1 MRRARR
7 KTSVPPRPRVSA
19 RVNEQIGA
27 PTLRVIDDEGTQVG
41 VMARAE
47 ALAHAES
54 VGLDLVEVAAD
65 ADPPVV
71 RVIDFGRWRF
81 EEERRLRAAQ
91 RNQQHGG
98 PKEVRLRPRI
108 STHDYAWKRDQA
120 LEFLRGR
127 DSVKVVV
134 FFRGR
139 EREHPE
145 AGRKLLE
152 RLFEDVREVG
162 HPQGRESFEGRTMTV
177 ILAPNGATG

>member
-1 MRRARR
+1 M
-7 KTSVPPRPRVSA
+7 
-19 RVNEQIGA
+19 NEQIGA
-27 PTLRVIDDEGTQVG
+27 AKVRVVDDEGTQIG
-41 VMARAE
+41 VMTRAE

-54 VGLDLVEVAAD
+54 VGLDLVEIAAD
-65 ADPPVV
+65 ADPPVC
-71 RVIDFGRWRF
+71 RVIDYGRWRYD
-81 EEERRLRAAQ
+81 EERRLRVAQ

-120 LEFLRGR
+120 VEFLRSR

-145 AGRKLLE
+145 AGRLLLA
-152 RLFEDVREVG
+152 RLAEDVREFG
-162 HPQGRESFEGRTMTV
+162 HMQGREAFEGRTMTV
-177 ILAPNGATG
+177 ILTPNGATA

>member
-1 MRRARR
+1 MN
-7 KTSVPPRPRVSA
+7 A
-19 RVNEQIGA
+19 RVNDQIGA
-27 PTLRVIDDEGTQVG
+27 PNLRVIDDEGAQVG
-41 VMARAE
+41 VMARAD

-54 VGLDLVEVAAD
+54 LGLDLVEVAAD

-81 EEERRLRAAQ
+81 EEERRLRTAQ

-108 STHDYAWKRDQA
+108 SSHDYAWKRDQA
-120 LEFLRGR
+120 LEFLRSR

-139 EREHPE
+139 EREHPD
-145 AGRKLLE
+145 AGRKLLA
-152 RLFEDVREVG
+152 RLAEDVRDVG
-162 HPQGRESFEGRTMTV
+162 QMQGRESFEGRTMTV
-177 ILAPNGATG
+177 ILAPNGSAA

>member
-1 MRRARR
+1 M
-7 KTSVPPRPRVSA
+7 
-19 RVNEQIGA
+19 NEQIGA
-27 PTLRVIDDEGTQVG
+27 PKLRVVDDEGTQIG
-41 VMARAE
+41 VMTRAD

-54 VGLDLVEVAAD
+54 LGLDLVEVAAD
-65 ADPPVV
+65 ADPPVC

-134 FFRGR
+134 FFRGTGAR
-139 EREHPE
+139 ASRGRPE
-145 AGRKLLE
+145 AARTPLRRTSVRSASCRAARASRAGR
-152 RLFEDVREVG
+152 
-162 HPQGRESFEGRTMTV
+162 
-177 ILAPNGATG
+177 

>member
-1 MRRARR
+1 
-7 KTSVPPRPRVSA
+7 
-19 RVNEQIGA
+19 
-27 PTLRVIDDEGTQVG
+27 
-41 VMARAE
+41 
-47 ALAHAES
+47 
-54 VGLDLVEVAAD
+54 
-65 ADPPVV
+65 
-71 RVIDFGRWRF
+71 VIDFGRWRF

-162 HPQGRESFEGRTMTV
+162 HPQGRESFEGRTMNV
-177 ILAPNGATG
+177 ILTPNGATA

>member
-7 KTSVPPRPRVSA
+7 KTSVPPRPRVNA

-27 PTLRVIDDEGTQVG
+27 PNLRVVDDEGAQIG
-41 VMARAE
+41 VMTRAD

-54 VGLDLVEVAAD
+54 LGLDLVEVAAD
-65 ADPPVV
+65 ADPPVC

-145 AGRKLLE
+145 RGRALID
-152 RLFEDVREVG
+152 RLAVDVDEVG
-162 HPQGRESFEGRTMTV
+162 KLEGPPAFESRTMTAV
-177 ILAPNGATG
+177 FTPR

>member
-1 MRRARR
+1 VRRARR

-27 PTLRVIDDEGTQVG
+27 PNLRVVDDEGGQVG
-41 VMARAE
+41 VMTRAD

-54 VGLDLVEVAAD
+54 VGLDLVEIAAD
-65 ADPPVV
+65 ADPPVC
-71 RVIDFGRWRF
+71 RLIDYGRWRF
-81 EEERRLRAAQ
+81 DEERRLRTAQ

-145 AGRKLLE
+145 AGRKLLA
-152 RLFEDVREVG
+152 RLAEDVRDVG
-162 HPQGRESFEGRTMTV
+162 QMQGRESFEGRTMTV

>member
-1 MRRARR
+1 MN
-7 KTSVPPRPRVSA
+7 A
-19 RVNEQIGA
+19 RVNDQIGA
-27 PTLRVIDDEGTQVG
+27 PHLRVIDDEGAQVG
-41 VMARAE
+41 VMTRAD

-54 VGLDLVEVAAD
+54 LGLDLVEVAAD
-65 ADPPVV
+65 ADPPVC

-81 EEERRLRAAQ
+81 EEERRLRAAL

-108 STHDYAWKRDQA
+108 SSHDYGWKRDQA

-134 FFRGR
+134 YFRGR

-152 RLFEDVREVG
+152 RLFEDVREAG
-162 HPQGRESFEGRTMTV
+162 HPQCRESFEGRTMTV
-177 ILAPNGATG
+177 ILTPNGATA

>member
-1 MRRARR
+1 M
-7 KTSVPPRPRVSA
+7 
-19 RVNEQIGA
+19 NDQIGA
-27 PTLRVIDDEGTQVG
+27 PSLRVVDDEGAQIG
-41 VMARAE
+41 VMTRAE

-65 ADPPVV
+65 ADPPVC

-108 STHDYAWKRDQA
+108 STHDYEWKRAQA
-120 LEFLRGR
+120 LEFLRER
-127 DSVKVVV
+127 TPVKVVV
-134 FFRGR
+134 LFRGR

-145 AGRKLLE
+145 AGRRLLA
-152 RLFEDVREVG
+152 RLAEDVQEVG
-162 HPQGRESFEGRTMTV
+162 HVQGRESFEGRTMTV
-177 ILAPNGATG
+177 ILAPNGAAA

>member
-1 MRRARR
+1 
-7 KTSVPPRPRVSA
+7 VSA

-27 PTLRVIDDEGTQVG
+27 PNLRVVDEEGAQVG
-41 VMARAE
+41 VMTRSD

-54 VGLDLVEVAAD
+54 LGLDLVEVAAD
-65 ADPPVV
+65 ADPPVC

-120 LEFLRGR
+120 LEFLRDR

-145 AGRKLLE
+145 QGRKLLQ

-162 HPQGRESFEGRTMTV
+162 QPQGRESFEGRTMTV
-177 ILAPNGATG
+177 ILTPNGATA